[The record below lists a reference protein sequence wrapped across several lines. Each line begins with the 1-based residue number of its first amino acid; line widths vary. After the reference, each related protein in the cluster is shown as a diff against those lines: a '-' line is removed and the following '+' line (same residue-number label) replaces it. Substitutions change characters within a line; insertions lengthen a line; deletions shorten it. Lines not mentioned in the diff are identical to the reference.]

1 LYAGTGLGLAI
12 VKQLLEAQGGSICVE
27 STLHA
32 GSTFSFMLS
41 FKKNNAVAELENE
54 IMELDSQMKNVKI
67 LVVEDITLNQM
78 LMKTILDDLDL
89 IVRLP
94 KMVK

>member
-1 LYAGTGLGLAI
+1 
-12 VKQLLEAQGGSICVE
+12 
-27 STLHA
+27 
-32 GSTFSFMLS
+32 
-41 FKKNNAVAELENE
+41 
-54 IMELDSQMKNVKI
+54 MKNVKI